1 MAETGQVVDIKGQLV
16 VVRLERQE
24 ACASCKAC
32 IAGLE
37 AKDMFI
43 EAENLCDAQTGDWVN
58 ISLEQ
63 SSFLKAVFIVYTIP
77 LIALLIGLAIGYAIF
92 RNELGAIIGGF
103 LLLAL
108 SFLTIKGN
116 EKHFNKGKY
125 RPIAQEKVDKQI

>member
-1 MAETGQVVDIKGQLV
+1 MAETGQVVEIKEQLV

-43 EAENLCDAQTGDWVN
+43 EAENHCNANVGDWVN

-63 SSFLKAVFIVYTIP
+63 GSFLKAVFIIYTIP
-77 LIALLIGLAIGYAIF
+77 LIALLIGLAIGYFVF
-92 RNELGAIIGGF
+92 RNEIGTLIVGF
-103 LLLAL
+103 SLLVIA
-108 SFLTIKGN
+108 FLTIKSN
-116 EKHFNKGKY
+116 EKRFSKGKY
-125 RPIAQEKVDKQI
+125 RPIAEEKVDM